1 MLEQTGGAVSILM
14 FLAGAMSWIR
24 RLLTQKGI
32 RVEAAMEPGPITRRS
47 GFTEPAVKITV
58 VNEGENPIK
67 IRDIRLV
74 FCDE

>member
-1 MLEQTGGAVSILM
+1 
-14 FLAGAMSWIR
+14 
-24 RLLTQKGI
+24 
-32 RVEAAMEPGPITRRS
+32 MEPGPITRRS